1 MRRKGDFFRWAAGV
15 CVGACLLLPSTAG
28 AATILVTSTATND
41 DQLNAAPDGVC
52 SLREAVQSINGAANF
67 GSCVATIAPNPYG
80 TADEIDLPAGTF
92 PLTRA
97 GAGEDANSTGDLDI
111 TKAVKIL
118 GTGDGPGGTRIDA
131 NHIDRALDLRPVAAT
146 VNVTVQELLI
156 SNGNVP
162 GVADDGGAIRVGDL
176 DGSIAVK
183 GSTITGSNAG
193 HKGGA
198 IFFEGATSASTPIDI
213 VDTELV
219 GNTAGDDGGAIEFG
233 NSSEQAAILRS
244 SLIGNSAGG
253 EGGGVYLSAADIGPF
268 PSIRITNSTL
278 AGNSAVGGGG
288 AVGLGGGKQQVFTSF
303 STYAGNTTPAAG
315 QGGAFRTDTGG
326 ATADEVYLSRSILAG
341 NTAAGAPASCGGPAG
356 LYPVPYGNVVS
367 DSSCPLVG
375 TNNLL
380 GTDPLL
386 APLAANGGSTRT
398 MGLYDTS
405 PAIDHIPTANCTI
418 IPMTDQRAQPRP
430 VGGACDAGA
439 FEGSVGPK
447 PVPGVSTNP
456 PKKKKKCKKKKKKK
470 RAAEAKK
477 KKCKKKRKK

>member
-1 MRRKGDFFRWAAGV
+1 
-15 CVGACLLLPSTAG
+15 LLVPTTAG
-28 AATILVTSTATND
+28 AATILVSSTATND
-41 DQLNAAPDGVC
+41 DQFSAAADGVC

-67 GSCVATIAPNPYG
+67 GSCIANVTNPYG

-97 GAGEDANSTGDLDI
+97 GAGEDSNSTGDLDI
-111 TKAVKIL
+111 TKTVKIL
-118 GTGDGPGGTRIDA
+118 GAGDGPAGSRIDA
-131 NHIDRALDLRPVAAT
+131 NDIDRALDLRPVAAT
-146 VNVTVQELLI
+146 VNVIVQELLI
-156 SNGNVP
+156 SNGSVP
-162 GVADDGGAIRVGDL
+162 GAADDGGAIRVGDL

-183 GSTITGSNAG
+183 GSTITGSDAG

-213 VDTELV
+213 IDTELV
-219 GNTAGDDGGAIEFG
+219 GNTAGDDGGAVQFG

-244 SLIGNSAGG
+244 SLIGNSAGA

-356 LYPVPYGNVVS
+356 LYPGPTYNVVS
-367 DSSCPLVG
+367 DSSCPLAG
-375 TNNLL
+375 TGNLL

-405 PAIDHIPTANCTI
+405 PAIDHVPLASCTI
-418 IPMTDQRAQPRP
+418 IPMTDQRALPRP
-430 VGGACDAGA
+430 AGGACDSGA

-447 PVPGVSTNP
+447 PVPAGATNP
-456 PKKKKKCKKKKKKK
+456 PKKKCKKPKKKAKKALKKYKKALKKYKKCKRRLK
-470 RAAEAKK
+470 
-477 KKCKKKRKK
+477 